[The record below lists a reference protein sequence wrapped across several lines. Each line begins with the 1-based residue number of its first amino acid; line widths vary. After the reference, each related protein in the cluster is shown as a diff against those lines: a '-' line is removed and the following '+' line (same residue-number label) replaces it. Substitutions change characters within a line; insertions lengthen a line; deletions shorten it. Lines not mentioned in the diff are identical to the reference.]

1 MRLPM
6 NALLSQALV
15 TVTHEYEQRGAGSVS
30 LPTLAVWSNVLRPS
44 ATASTYAS
52 YRPQRD
58 CPSGRFAPLS
68 AQR

>member
-1 MRLPM
+1 M

-30 LPTLAVWSNVLRPS
+30 LPTLAVWSNVLRPV
-44 ATASTYAS
+44 ADGIDLRELPAAAH
-52 YRPQRD
+52 
-58 CPSGRFAPLS
+58 CPSGRSAPLS